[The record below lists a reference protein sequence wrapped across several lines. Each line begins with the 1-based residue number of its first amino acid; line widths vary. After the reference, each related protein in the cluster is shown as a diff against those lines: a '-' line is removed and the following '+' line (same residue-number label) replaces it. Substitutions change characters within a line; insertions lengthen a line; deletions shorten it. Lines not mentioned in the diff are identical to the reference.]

1 MSPKKKKQYYVVIQ
15 GHKPGIYDKWYGPG
29 GAAEQVVGFP
39 EALYKGFYTQEEIH
53 KWLKEPGETS
63 FLLERI
69 PELLDKPACSPLED
83 SNALIKRREVVI
95 YTDGAAISNPGP
107 GGYGVILL
115 HKGRR
120 KELSGGYRLTT
131 NNRMELR
138 ACIVGLKALKFK
150 CSVVIWTDSKYVI
163 HGITKG
169 WARRWRANNW
179 MRGPENK
186 AENPDLWAELLELC
200 EKHDVKF
207 RWVKGHDGNPQNER
221 CDQLANKMA
230 RRRDLPADEV
240 YETMKIKKDR

>member
-1 MSPKKKKQYYVVIQ
+1 MNQKKKKQYYVVIQ

-39 EALYKGFYTQEEIH
+39 ESLYKGFYTQKEIH
-53 KWLKEPGETS
+53 KWLKEVGETS
-63 FLLERI
+63 FLLERV
-69 PELLDKPACSPLED
+69 PKLLDKPACSPLED
-83 SNALIKRREVVI
+83 SNALIKRRKVVI
-95 YTDGAAISNPGP
+95 YSDGAAITNPGP
-107 GGYGVILL
+107 GGYGVVLL

-138 ACIVGLKALKFK
+138 GCIVGLKALKFK

-169 WARRWRANNW
+169 WARRWRANRW
-179 MRGPENK
+179 MRSPENK

-200 EKHDVKF
+200 ERHDVKF
-207 RWVKGHDGNPQNER
+207 RWVKGHNGNPQNER
-221 CDQLANKMA
+221 CDQLANEMA
-230 RRRDLPADEV
+230 RQRDLPTDEV
-240 YETMKIKKDR
+240 YEAMKIKKDR